1 MAYGGFKY
9 LPRRVAADKVLR
21 DIAKNPL
28 YDAYQ
33 RGLGSCFN
41 ALQIFWLKNLMVLI
55 FLVVL

>member
-33 RGLGSCFN
+33 RGLGSCYN
-41 ALQIFWLKNLMVLI
+41 AL
-55 FLVVL
+55 

>member
-21 DIAKNPL
+21 DVAKNPI

-33 RGLGSCFN
+33 RDLGSCFN
-41 ALQIFWLKNLMVLI
+41 AL
-55 FLVVL
+55 